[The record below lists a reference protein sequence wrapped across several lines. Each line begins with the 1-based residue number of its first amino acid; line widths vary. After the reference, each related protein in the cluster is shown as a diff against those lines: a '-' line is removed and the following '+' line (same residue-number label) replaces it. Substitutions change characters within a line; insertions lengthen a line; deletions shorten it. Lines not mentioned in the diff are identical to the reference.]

1 MIARDFSASRQSE
14 KNFFP
19 EFPVAAGNG
28 VARQRRL
35 RRCCRRRPWSRRRG
49 SRAPPHGAER
59 RAPRSRPSPR
69 AQAGGPG
76 LKNTL
81 IQCTWAA
88 ARKNGSNLQAQFQRL
103 RSRPATKRTI
113 GALAAPILTAAYHML
128 KHGTLYHDLGPN
140 TSTAGP
146 RPFRP
151 GRLITHLHKLGYA
164 VRITL

>member
-1 MIARDFSASRQSE
+1 MVLQ
-14 KNFFP
+14 
-19 EFPVAAGNG
+19 G
-28 VARQRRL
+28 VRHVLGRHLA
-35 RRCCRRRPWSRRRG
+35 RRR
-49 SRAPPHGAER
+49 
-59 RAPRSRPSPR
+59 
-69 AQAGGPG
+69 GGPG

-88 ARKNGSNLQAQFQRL
+88 ARKNGSYLQAQFRRL
-103 RSRPATKRTI
+103 RSRPVTKRTI
-113 GALAAPILTAAYHML
+113 GALAASILTAAYHML
-128 KHGTLYHDLGPN
+128 KHGTLYHDLDPN

>member
-1 MIARDFSASRQSE
+1 MIARDFSASRESG
-14 KNFFP
+14 KIFFP

-28 VARQRRL
+28 VARQRSAAAML
-35 RRCCRRRPWSRRRG
+35 
-49 SRAPPHGAER
+49 PPSTVVASAGVSSATACSER

-76 LKNTL
+76 LKITL

-88 ARKNGSNLQAQFQRL
+88 ARKNGSNLQAQFRRL

-113 GALAAPILTAAYHML
+113 GALAASILTAAYHML

>member
-1 MIARDFSASRQSE
+1 MVLQ
-14 KNFFP
+14 
-19 EFPVAAGNG
+19 G
-28 VARQRRL
+28 VRHVLGRHFA
-35 RRCCRRRPWSRRRG
+35 RRR
-49 SRAPPHGAER
+49 
-59 RAPRSRPSPR
+59 
-69 AQAGGPG
+69 GGPG

-88 ARKNGSNLQAQFQRL
+88 ARKNGSYLQAQFQRL

-128 KHGTLYHDLGPN
+128 KHGTLYHDLDPN

-151 GRLITHLHKLGYA
+151 GA
-164 VRITL
+164 

>member
-1 MIARDFSASRQSE
+1 MSLVSE
-14 KNFFP
+14 GCGD
-19 EFPVAAGNG
+19 VAAVDRGRVGGGLERHRMVLKG
-28 VARQRRL
+28 VRHVLGRHLA
-35 RRCCRRRPWSRRRG
+35 RRR
-49 SRAPPHGAER
+49 
-59 RAPRSRPSPR
+59 
-69 AQAGGPG
+69 GGPG

-88 ARKNGSNLQAQFQRL
+88 ARKNGSYLQAQFQRL

-113 GALAAPILTAAYHML
+113 GARADSILTAAYHVL

-151 GRLITHLHKLGYA
+151 GA
-164 VRITL
+164 